1 MVTCP
6 LARHRIPQIRFLYIG
21 SHVCSALLSDAPSR
35 LRPCA
40 SLSLHLHQVVK
51 RTFTSKLSNM
61 LGTHRHRG
69 SGRPLAPA
77 TPPYMRVRIRR
88 FDKLVPP
95 MDWQAECSR
104 FGDAVRVSL
113 LGSASIAASPRRAH
127 QRPAKA
133 GWRVHYPHRDPST
146 TGPSYRSGLP
156 HLCEYYALC

>member
-1 MVTCP
+1 MVLRNPREGKINSQNRSTRKNRRGVIPKASAFERTEGSPSHCSRRRP
-6 LARHRIPQIRFLYIG
+6 RHRCRE
-21 SHVCSALLSDAPSR
+21 
-35 LRPCA
+35 
-40 SLSLHLHQVVK
+40 
-51 RTFTSKLSNM
+51 RTRQNN
-61 LGTHRHRG
+61 RHRG

-146 TGPSYRSGLP
+146 TGPSYGSGLP